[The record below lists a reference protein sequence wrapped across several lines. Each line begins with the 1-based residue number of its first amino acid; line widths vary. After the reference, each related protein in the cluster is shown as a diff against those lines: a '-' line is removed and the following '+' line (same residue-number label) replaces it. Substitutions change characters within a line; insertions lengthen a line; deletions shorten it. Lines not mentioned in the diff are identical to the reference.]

1 VLVSLIK
8 ILCFATRYPR
18 LISGRIYVLAI
29 IYVKH
34 HYLNFKKSCFFCF
47 CVVVFSFLGF
57 KEWLLRFRAL
67 VICRGALSLL
77 KPQVFQ
83 HIFYSNRMILVT
95 LLYIGCTCV
104 PMWQLCATC
113 CKKPVQSLKFNLLL
127 YSHVQWYQKNIVLA
141 VLSFCLKCA
150 AWLICFD
157 LTFYS
162 DLFLPR
168 HICLMAVQVLV
179 QVSTQPDRTLLLLLL
194 MHLLM
199 PGLVRYN
206 ESYISR

>member
-47 CVVVFSFLGF
+47 CVIVVFSFLRF

-77 KPQVFQ
+77 KPQLFQ

-95 LLYIGCTCV
+95 LLYIGCTCA
-104 PMWQLCATC
+104 PMWQLYVTWNCN
-113 CKKPVQSLKFNLLL
+113 VLL

-141 VLSFCLKCA
+141 VLSFCLMCA
-150 AWLICFD
+150 AL
-157 LTFYS
+157 
-162 DLFLPR
+162 
-168 HICLMAVQVLV
+168 
-179 QVSTQPDRTLLLLLL
+179 
-194 MHLLM
+194 
-199 PGLVRYN
+199 
-206 ESYISR
+206 